1 MILSHAFPKKLN
13 MMRMIKI
20 RCSAFAGVLL
30 CCFFLLRTFS
40 GSSSASAPEKTFSPS
55 PDPTRLA
62 LAISGAYTEAEK
74 SSWWIAARDQHFC
87 DFWGEEGHA
96 ETGVKQD
103 SSSRIL
109 KRGDPSRKWIALTF
123 DDGPHPGTTPRL
135 LSILKEYDVK
145 ATFFLVG
152 MMAEAHPELVM
163 EQSDAGH
170 LIANHTYHH
179 VNLLKI
185 PEKYI
190 GVELETCSL
199 ILEDITGKR
208 PRFFRPPGGNYSP
221 AVTKIAGQ
229 LGYTTVLW
237 NNNPGDCAGTENRS
251 VEAKLMRRIS
261 RGGIILLHDGVQ
273 GTLEILPKILS
284 ALKREGYSFVT
295 IEDYLKV
302 L

>member
-1 MILSHAFPKKLN
+1 MQMVKRKRSGIAALLL
-13 MMRMIKI
+13 
-20 RCSAFAGVLL
+20 CGVL
-30 CCFFLLRTFS
+30 LLRTFS
-40 GSSSASAPEKTFSPS
+40 GACSGSGLEKPFSPS

-74 SSWWIAARDQHFC
+74 SSWWIAAREHHFRN
-87 DFWGEEGHA
+87 FRGAQYHA
-96 ETGVKQD
+96 ETGLKQN
-103 SSSRIL
+103 SPSRIL

-152 MMAEAHPELVM
+152 MMAEAHPDLVM

-190 GVELETCSL
+190 GVELETCSM

-208 PRFFRPPGGNYSP
+208 PRFFRPPGGNYNP

-237 NNNPGDCAGTENRS
+237 TNNPGDCDGTGNLS
-251 VEAKLMRRIS
+251 VEAKLMQRIS

-284 ALKREGYSFVT
+284 NLKQKGYSFVT
-295 IEDYLKV
+295 IEDYLKI

>member
-1 MILSHAFPKKLN
+1 MFGLFPGN
-13 MMRMIKI
+13 
-20 RCSAFAGVLL
+20 CPG
-30 CCFFLLRTFS
+30 FS
-40 GSSSASAPEKTFSPS
+40 PEKTYSPS

-74 SSWWIAARDQHFC
+74 SPWWSAGKDTYFAESRERELLA
-87 DFWGEEGHA
+87 EEGRKKY
-96 ETGVKQD
+96 GP
-103 SSSRIL
+103 SRIL
-109 KRGDPSRKWIALTF
+109 RQGDPSRKWIALTF
-123 DDGPHPGTTPRL
+123 DDGPHPGTTPQL
-135 LSILKEYDVK
+135 LSILKKYNAK

-152 MMAEAHPELVM
+152 MMAEAHPDLVL
-163 EQSDAGH
+163 EESRAGH

-199 ILEDITGKR
+199 ILEDITGKK

-221 AVTKIAGQ
+221 AVRKIAGG

-237 NNNPGDCAGTENRS
+237 TNNPGDWAGAGNRS
-251 VEAKLMRRIS
+251 VEAKLMRRLS

-284 ALKREGYSFVT
+284 SLKRQGYSFVT
-295 IEDYLKV
+295 VDEYLKV

>member
-1 MILSHAFPKKLN
+1 MVGMVKRNGFSI
-13 MMRMIKI
+13 
-20 RCSAFAGVLL
+20 AGVLF
-30 CCFFLLRTFS
+30 CGFFLLRTFT
-40 GSSSASAPEKTFSPS
+40 GGCSAFAPEKTLFPS

-74 SSWWIAARDQHFC
+74 SPWWITAKDKFFREIHETEP
-87 DFWGEEGHA
+87 GA
-96 ETGVKQD
+96 EQNLKEYLP
-103 SSSRIL
+103 SRIV
-109 KRGDPSRKWIALTF
+109 KSGDPSRKWIALTF
-123 DDGPHPGTTPRL
+123 DDGPHPGTTPQL
-135 LSILKEYDVK
+135 LSILKKYNAK

-152 MMAEAHPELVM
+152 MMAEAHPDLVL
-163 EQSDAGH
+163 EESKAGH

-190 GVELETCSL
+190 GVELETCSM
-199 ILEDITGKR
+199 ILEDITGKK

-221 AVTKIAGQ
+221 AVRKIAGR

-237 NNNPGDCAGTENRS
+237 TNNPGDYSGSGNRV
-251 VEAKLMRRIS
+251 VEAKLKRRLS

-273 GTLEILPKILS
+273 GTLELLPKILS

-295 IEDYLKV
+295 VDEYLKV